1 MVDRYRAGRI
11 FLAGDAAHVHS
22 PAGGQGMN
30 TGMQD
35 AYNLGWKLSA
45 VLSGAPASL
54 LDTYEE
60 ERLPIAAWL
69 LGATTKL
76 HRQVFQSN
84 ADLLRDDQ
92 FLQLKL
98 NYRGASLSQG
108 EPSLSTTLQP
118 GDRAPDAP
126 LLNHLKNEVRL
137 FDLYRGPHFTLLE
150 FLPGAEETPDE
161 TSDEYEP
168 CVHAYKI
175 LRQANGPLRENEFIS
190 RDEHIWNTYGVAAG
204 VLFLVRPDGY
214 IGMIANT
221 ENASQVKDYLRKCT
235 RK

>member
-1 MVDRYRAGRI
+1 
-11 FLAGDAAHVHS
+11 
-22 PAGGQGMN
+22 MN

-45 VLSGAPASL
+45 VLTGAPASL

-76 HRQVFQSN
+76 HRQVFRSN
-84 ADLLRDDQ
+84 EDLLRDDQ

-108 EPSLSTTLQP
+108 EPSRSTTLQP

-126 LLNHLKNEVRL
+126 LLDHSGKEVRL
-137 FDLYRGPHFTLLE
+137 FDLFRGPHFTLLE
-150 FLPGAEETPDE
+150 FGGDTAEA
-161 TSDEYEP
+161 YEP
-168 CVHAYKI
+168 SVHRYQI
-175 LRQANGPLRENEFIS
+175 LRQADGLQRESQFIA
-190 RDEHIWNTYGVAAG
+190 RDEHVWNIYGVVSS
-204 VLFLVRPDGY
+204 VLFLIRPDGY
-214 IGMIANT
+214 IGLIANT
-221 ENASQVKDYLRKCT
+221 GSGFQVKDYLRKCT